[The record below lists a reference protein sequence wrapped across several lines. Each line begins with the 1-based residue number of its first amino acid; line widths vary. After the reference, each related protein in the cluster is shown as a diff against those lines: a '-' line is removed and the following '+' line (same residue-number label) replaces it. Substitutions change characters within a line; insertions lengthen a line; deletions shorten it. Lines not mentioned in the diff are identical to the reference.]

1 MLKLLNFSTH
11 VPSHSMNVIRNLAF
25 AKMCDMIGRYG
36 VGYKP
41 PTYHDIREKLMKQ
54 AVDITDI

>member
-1 MLKLLNFSTH
+1 
-11 VPSHSMNVIRNLAF
+11 MNVIRNLAF